1 MGSCPQVD
9 RGMQQVA
16 HLPRPQCDSHGVSRR
31 SSLSA
36 YRVGTDIEAFGE
48 EARVFAHPDY
58 ASAFEVLAPG
68 SDRTAEQWVR
78 AMFEAAPAAVRW
90 LLVFGWKYV
99 LRFRLG
105 PRASPDHVLGWK
117 IVANAPDSIVLEL
130 RSPLLSAQKILRTEH
145 SRTFTMTLVRYERR
159 FASVLWLAA
168 TPVHHRTEP
177 YLLGRAAPR
186 AAAHSLRDPAR
197 K

>member
-1 MGSCPQVD
+1 LDCSRGVNADD
-9 RGMQQVA
+9 RLDLAQ
-16 HLPRPQCDSHGVSRR
+16 PRCDSHGVSRR

-36 YRVGTDIEAFGE
+36 YRVGTDIEAFDD
-48 EARVFAHPDY
+48 EAQLFARPDY
-58 ASAFEVLAPG
+58 ASAFEVIAPG

-130 RSPLLSAQKILRTEH
+130 QSPLISAQKILRTER
-145 SRTFTMTLVRYERR
+145 SRIFTMTLVRYERR
-159 FASVLWLAA
+159 FASLLWLAA

-177 YLLGRAAPR
+177 YLLARAASH
-186 AAAHSLRDPAR
+186 AAAPSLRDSAR

>member
-1 MGSCPQVD
+1 
-9 RGMQQVA
+9 
-16 HLPRPQCDSHGVSRR
+16 VSRR
-31 SSLSA
+31 GSLSA
-36 YRVGTDIEAFGE
+36 YRVDIGTDAFGD
-48 EARVFAHPDY
+48 EAQSFAHPDY

-68 SDRTAEQWVR
+68 TDHTAEQWAR

-90 LLVFGWKYV
+90 LLVVGWKYV

-117 IVANAPDSIVLEL
+117 IVAKAPDSIVLEL
-130 RSPLLSAQKILRTEH
+130 QSPLMSAQKILRTEQ

-159 FASVLWLAA
+159 FARALWLAA

-177 YLLGRAAPR
+177 YLLGRAASHGV
-186 AAAHSLRDPAR
+186 ADLR
-197 K
+197 